1 MRKRIT
7 NNLALK
13 ILAFLIAAF
22 LWLVVVNIDDPVDD
36 KTFSNIPVQV
46 THEEVITDNNNTYQ
60 IVDNTQEIN
69 VTVTAQRSVLDKIR
83 TEDIVATAN
92 MKELTL
98 RTQVPIEVTVKGY
111 TGKYEKAT
119 ANPRNL
125 QIQIRT
131 EDIVAT
137 ANMKELTLRTQVPIE
152 VTVKGYT
159 GKYEKATANPRNL
172 QIQIDEEAKNNF
184 PITPT
189 TTGTVRNGYEVGS
202 LKALPEKVTLR
213 GPKRI
218 INNIAKV
225 TAEANVSGLSEDE
238 TVEAKLVLYD
248 ANNNVIDQT
257 LLANNLGKE
266 GVSVEVELLQV
277 KSVPLKVD
285 TSEVSAAEGYK
296 LGKIT
301 VEPQEVEVTGDKSTL
316 AEISEIDIPPSAL
329 KLEELTQKTEQTIDI
344 SSYLPSGVSLAEENA
359 NKVVISIQVQQPGTK
374 SFEISTGSIIL
385 ENIADGLSINYGST
399 VDLEIQV
406 KGPNDV
412 LNLFSPAKK
421 VSIDLKNYTEPGTY
435 TVPVSVELPDGCTLV
450 NEVNV
455 EITLENSKQSSK
467 TQGESQ
473 NSSQTKT
480 DENNQNGQS
489 E

>member
-1 MRKRIT
+1 M
-7 NNLALK
+7 
-13 ILAFLIAAF
+13 
-22 LWLVVVNIDDPVDD
+22 
-36 KTFSNIPVQV
+36 
-46 THEEVITDNNNTYQ
+46 
-60 IVDNTQEIN
+60 
-69 VTVTAQRSVLDKIR
+69 
-83 TEDIVATAN
+83 
-92 MKELTL
+92 
-98 RTQVPIEVTVKGY
+98 
-111 TGKYEKAT
+111 
-119 ANPRNL
+119 
-125 QIQIRT
+125 
-131 EDIVAT
+131 
-137 ANMKELTLRTQVPIE
+137 
-152 VTVKGYT
+152 
-159 GKYEKATANPRNL
+159 
-172 QIQIDEEAKNNF
+172 
-184 PITPT
+184 
-189 TTGTVRNGYEVGS
+189 GS

-316 AEISEIDIPPSAL
+316 AGISEINIAADAL
-329 KLEELTQKTEQTIDI
+329 ELEDLTQRTDRTIDI

-359 NKVVISIQVQQPGTK
+359 NKVVISIQVKQPGTK

-455 EITLENSKQSSK
+455 EITLEKSKQSSK

>member
-7 NNLALK
+7 NNLTLK

-46 THEEVITDNNNTYQ
+46 IHEEVITDNNNTYQ
-60 IVDNTQEIN
+60 IVDNTQEVN
-69 VTVTAQRSVLDKIR
+69 VTVTAQRSVLDKIKA
-83 TEDIVATAN
+83 EDIQAVAD

-98 RTQVPIEVTVKGY
+98 RTQVPIEVT
-111 TGKYEKAT
+111 
-119 ANPRNL
+119 
-125 QIQIRT
+125 I
-131 EDIVAT
+131 
-137 ANMKELTLRTQVPIE
+137 
-152 VTVKGYT
+152 KGYT

-189 TTGTVRNGYEVGS
+189 TTGTVRGGYEVGS
-202 LKALPEKVTLR
+202 LKAVPEKVTLR

-218 INNIAKV
+218 INSIAKV
-225 TAEANVSGLSEDE
+225 TAEADVSGLSEDE

-266 GVSVEVELLQV
+266 GVSVEVDLLQV
-277 KSVPLKVD
+277 KSVPIKID
-285 TSEVSAAEGYK
+285 TANVSAADGYK

-301 VEPQEVEVTGDKSTL
+301 VEPQEVEVSGDKTTL
-316 AEISEIDIPPSAL
+316 GGISEINIPASAL
-329 KLEELTQKTEQTIDI
+329 ELEDLKERTDKTIDI

-359 NKVVISIQVQQPGTK
+359 NKVVVSIPVQQPGAKT
-374 SFEISTGSIIL
+374 FEVSTNSIVVN
-385 ENIADGLSINYGST
+385 NIADDLSISYGST
-399 VDLEIQV
+399 VDLEIQI

-421 VSIDLKNYTEPGTY
+421 VSIDLKKYTEAGTY
-435 TVPVSVELPDGCTLV
+435 TVPVSVELPSGCSLV
-450 NEVNV
+450 NDVSVEVV
-455 EITLENSKQSSK
+455 LEKSKQSDKKQEEITDS
-467 TQGESQ
+467 
-473 NSSQTKT
+473 NDNKT
-480 DENNQNGQS
+480 DQTDESDKKSGT